1 VGALVVGLER
11 SQAAAALGFAAAGA
25 LAVWLILLALLAA
38 ATRTKRP
45 EPQPA
50 GLELGG
56 DEPPAVVNMIASGW
70 KVHGEAMSST
80 LVDLAARHVVSFERE
95 TDGRLLVRL
104 GHTSAEMT
112 PYEKKVLDLV
122 KRAATHGVVPVEA
135 LTLGTDSQ
143 ASSFQKGFAK
153 TVVADARERGLSR
166 TRWSAAVTTLVG
178 IVALAP
184 SLLAAGAVVT
194 LPDAHNTSSS
204 SSNDDPVSAFI
215 AVALVAWI
223 ALMTLFHKLRAD
235 RDTPRGLEV
244 AGRWLGLRENLLA
257 DGTFPSLPPT
267 AVAIWDRY
275 LSYAVALGVAATTE
289 RSLPL
294 GAESDTEAWSSVG
307 GRWRIVRVRYPRRV
321 PPGWGRPPWKI
332 VFAGLFSVAG
342 SAAIG
347 WFLLPAIYQAQ
358 ADLLKD
364 ATTQDHRIAVAVGLG
379 IAAVGFG
386 LAVVFLRGVWMLM
399 IGLADLGR
407 ARWIEGRVLRVRTRN
422 NRTYVAVDDGTATH
436 VAAWVS
442 TVGGRQGTDVRIRVA
457 THAGYVRQIDV
468 TGAGVAAP
476 LDGQAVGFAQQPA
489 GEPLADLFSG
499 PAAAHATPLTLDAAW
514 VSSLVGVPLETA
526 AGARLQGPHG
536 LMVGGVLLDSG
547 ATAAFTL
554 INQVPFLAHD
564 HVEGLGDEAVK
575 IRRISGVAARAGDR
589 GVLVFV
595 RGGKLD
601 DAKRYDAGEA
611 IARWALSGSTPEPST
626 TT

>member
-1 VGALVVGLER
+1 LVVGLER

-25 LAVWLILLALLAA
+25 LAIWLILLALLAA

-56 DEPPAVVNMIASGW
+56 DEPPAVVNLLASGW

-80 LVDLAARHVVSFERE
+80 LVDLAARRVVSFEYE

-104 GHTSAEMT
+104 GQTNADLT
-112 PYEKKVLDLV
+112 PYEQKILGLV
-122 KRAATHGVVPVEA
+122 RRAATSGVVPVDA

-143 ASSFQKGFAK
+143 ARSFQKGFTKA
-153 TVVADARERGLSR
+153 VVADARDRGLSR
-166 TRWSAAVTTLVG
+166 SRWSAVMTTLVG

-184 SLLAAGAVVT
+184 ALLAAGALVA
-194 LPDAHNTSSS
+194 LPDAHHASSS
-204 SSNDDPVSAFI
+204 SSSDDPIGAFI
-215 AVALVAWI
+215 GVALIAWG
-223 ALMTLFHKLRAD
+223 ALMTLFHKLRAE
-235 RDTPRGLEV
+235 RDTTKGLDV

-275 LSYAVALGVAATTE
+275 LAYAVALGVAATTE
-289 RSLPL
+289 RSIPL

-307 GRWRIVRVRYPRRV
+307 GHWRIVRVRYPRRV

-332 VFAGLFSVAG
+332 VFAGLLSVAG
-342 SAAIG
+342 SAAIA
-347 WFLLPAIYQAQ
+347 WFLLPVIYQGQ

-364 ATTQDHRIAVAVGLG
+364 ATTQDHRIAVAVGIG
-379 IAAVGFG
+379 IAAVGFA
-386 LAVVFLRGVWMLM
+386 LAVVFLRGIWMLA

-407 ARWIEGRVLRVRTRN
+407 ARWLEGRVLRVRTRDK
-422 NRTYVAVDDGTATH
+422 RTYVALDDGTATH

-442 TVGGRQGTDVRIRVA
+442 TVGGHQGTDVRIRVA
-457 THAGYVRQIDV
+457 THAGYVREIDT
-468 TGAGVAAP
+468 TGVGVSDSV
-476 LDGQAVGFAQQPA
+476 DGQVDGFAQHPS

-499 PAAAHATPLTLDAAW
+499 PAAANATPLTLDAAW
-514 VSSLVGVPLETA
+514 VSSLVGVPLESA

-536 LMVGGVLLDSG
+536 LVVGGVLLAAG
-547 ATAAFTL
+547 ASAAFSV
-554 INQVPFLAHD
+554 INQVSFVAHE

-575 IRRISGVAARAGDR
+575 IRPISGVAARVGDR

-601 DAKRYDAGEA
+601 DEKRYDAGEE
-611 IARWALSGSTPEPST
+611 IARWALSGSTPQPSAT
-626 TT
+626 A